1 MPIRIR
7 VRFVVL
13 ELFALYLGPL
23 IVHDRW
29 LGPTPCGFALF
40 HGCLLI
46 MFIDIKF
53 HAA

>member
-13 ELFALYLGPL
+13 ELFLLYLGPL

-40 HGCLLI
+40 LDYF
-46 MFIDIKF
+46 MVVY
-53 HAA
+53 